1 MSGSSVNNIKMIV
14 DYSETCIKK
23 ILKEVKT
30 IAVVGASGDH
40 DRDSYKVMEALI
52 QHGYQIFPINPN
64 EEGNLILGQL
74 CYADLSSVTGKIDMV
89 DVFRAEDAVIGVTKE
104 AIKIGAKVLWT
115 QLDII
120 NEEAA
125 ELAKKAGLKVI
136 MNRCPKIELAKQY

>member
-1 MSGSSVNNIKMIV
+1 MIV

-30 IAVVGASGDH
+30 IAVVGASGDQ

-74 CYADLSSVTGKIDMV
+74 CYADLSSVSGKIDMV
-89 DVFRAEDAVIGVTKE
+89 DVFRAEDAVIGVTEE

>member
-1 MSGSSVNNIKMIV
+1 MIV
-14 DYSETCIKK
+14 DYSETFIKK

>member
-1 MSGSSVNNIKMIV
+1 MIV
-14 DYSETCIKK
+14 DYSETYIKE
-23 ILKEVKT
+23 ILREVKA

-74 CYADLSSVTGKIDMV
+74 CYADLSSVSAEIDMV
-89 DVFRAEDAVIGVTKE
+89 DVFRDEDAVIGITKE

-120 NEEAA
+120 SEEAS

-136 MNRCPKIELAKQY
+136 MDRCPKKELAKQ

>member
-1 MSGSSVNNIKMIV
+1 MIV
-14 DYSETCIKK
+14 DYPETYIKE

-30 IAVVGASGDH
+30 IAVVGASANQ
-40 DRDSYKVMEALI
+40 DRDSYKVMESLI

-74 CYADLSSVTGKIDMV
+74 CYADLSSVSAEIDMV
-89 DVFRAEDAVIGVTKE
+89 DVFRDEDAVIGITKE

-120 NEEAA
+120 SEEAS

-136 MNRCPKIELAKQY
+136 MDRCPKKELAKQ

>member
-1 MSGSSVNNIKMIV
+1 MIV

-40 DRDSYKVMEALI
+40 DRDSYKVMEVLI

-74 CYADLSSVTGKIDMV
+74 CYADLSSVSGKIDMV

-120 NEEAA
+120 NEEAS

-136 MNRCPKIELAKQY
+136 MNRCPKIELEKQY

>member
-1 MSGSSVNNIKMIV
+1 MIV
-14 DYSETCIKK
+14 DYSETYIKE

-30 IAVVGASGDH
+30 IAVVGASGDQ

-74 CYADLSSVTGKIDMV
+74 CYADLGSVSGKIDMV

>member
-1 MSGSSVNNIKMIV
+1 MIV
-14 DYSETCIKK
+14 DYSETYIKE

-30 IAVVGASGDH
+30 IAVVGASANQ
-40 DRDSYKVMEALI
+40 DRDSYKVMESLI
-52 QHGYQIFPINPN
+52 QQGYQIFPINPN

-74 CYADLSSVTGKIDMV
+74 CYADLSSVSGEIDMV
-89 DVFRAEDAVIGVTKE
+89 DVFRDEDEVIGITKE

-120 NEEAA
+120 SEEAS

-136 MNRCPKIELAKQY
+136 MDRCPKKELTKQ